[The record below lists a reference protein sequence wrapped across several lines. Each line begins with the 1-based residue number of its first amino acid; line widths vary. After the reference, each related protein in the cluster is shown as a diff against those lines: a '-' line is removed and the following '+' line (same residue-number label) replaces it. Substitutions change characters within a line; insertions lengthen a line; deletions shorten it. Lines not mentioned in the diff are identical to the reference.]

1 MYEPGTHAHVNT
13 QTNVVSTIYEHIHEY
28 ECYFQYYKWSLY
40 IKIRAYW
47 QTSTRRRSDA
57 SVLGLGIRPLAIW
70 INYAMSYKH
79 SVWTDLDR
87 KDLYR
92 NLPSH
97 DNIWASSKIN
107 KNTNFSRSHKCS
119 NSLRIK
125 ILHCMEATHAILP
138 IQSWHTHLKIWSSFC
153 IRHTKMHLLK
163 KWIYNNIS
171 VRYVPGYLW

>member
-1 MYEPGTHAHVNT
+1 MYEPGTHAHVYT
-13 QTNVVSTIYEHIHEY
+13 WTNVASTIYEHIHEY
-28 ECYFQYYKWSLY
+28 ACYFQYYKWCLY

-47 QTSTRRRSDA
+47 QTLTRRR
-57 SVLGLGIRPLAIW
+57 RPLAIW

-97 DNIWASSKIN
+97 GNIWASSKVN

-119 NSLRIK
+119 NSGNLSVNLSSLTFTAHAVIK
-125 ILHCMEATHAILP
+125 CNSSSTQLHILHSLSSSGVRGLVYRPFSTF
-138 IQSWHTHLKIWSSFC
+138 KIWEL
-153 IRHTKMHLLK
+153 HLS
-163 KWIYNNIS
+163 WDMA
-171 VRYVPGYLW
+171 RR